1 MALFKDTERKK
12 DVSNYRKTQS
22 IESLRRVND
31 YVSKE
36 EKVGSVDANKINDLI
51 NINSDFMEKLLE
63 KELDEIEELIDR
75 KDGALFNYVTQN
87 KKTEMKLITGIN
99 CRPSSAFKE
108 MMITKRRFN
117 KTDGRQ
123 FKHFVHSY
131 SKHEKDL
138 TPELAHKITLELLKY
153 EKFKGFEIL
162 VTTHTDTDTL
172 HSHIVV
178 NSVNMETGKKWNH
191 SLGELFEMTD
201 LSNELCKEYG
211 LKYSFIDNRK
221 SRFKNKER
229 KSVEETKARKKGQS
243 WKTEAFYAINDC
255 RKTAIS
261 KEDFISKLESLG
273 YKVRW
278 EDSRKNITFTL
289 PNGRKLN
296 NDKLYPPENFTKE
309 ALLKKFELN
318 RQYQL
323 VNSKISLQKQFNA
336 KEELVLQ
343 TIKMLEENP
352 HEGHKDYPRTY
363 IENKQALKELMIEKA
378 KGEGL
383 DWER

>member
-1 MALFKDTERKK
+1 MAIVKFINGKNKEIAGLMRL
-12 DVSNYRKTQS
+12 
-22 IESLRRVND
+22 ID
-31 YVSKE
+31 YVLNE
-36 EKVGSVDANKINDLI
+36 NKTEVFDIEHEDSESI
-51 NINSDFMEKLLE
+51 FIEKLLE
-63 KELDEIEELIDR
+63 ENKGHSALKYIT
-75 KDGALFNYVTQN
+75 KDN
-87 KKTEMKLITGIN
+87 KTSAHLITGIN
-99 CRPSSAFKE
+99 CSSDPNIAFNE
-108 MMITKRRFN
+108 MMLTKRLHN

-123 FKHFVHSY
+123 FVHFVHSY
-131 SKHEKDL
+131 SSKETDL
-138 TPELAHKITLELLKY
+138 TPEMAHEISLKLIDM
-153 EKFKGFEIL
+153 ERFKGFQVLVATHVDKDHIHTHFIL
-162 VTTHTDTDTL
+162 NT
-172 HSHIVV
+172 V
-178 NSVNMETGKKWNH
+178 NEETGRKWQQ
-191 SLGELFEMTD
+191 SRKELED
-201 LSNELCKEYG
+201 LKRRSNQLCKEYG
-211 LKYSFIDNRK
+211 LKYSFAKLRNENAKIKKIK
-221 SRFKNKER
+221 SLSTGEYR
-229 KSVEETKARKKGQS
+229 ARKKGQS

-255 RKTAIS
+255 RKTAVS

-278 EDSRKNITFTL
+278 EDSRKNITFIL

-323 VNSKISLQKQFNA
+323 MNQNISLQEQFNA
-336 KEELVLQ
+336 RQELVLQ

-363 IENKQALKELMIEKA
+363 IESKQAKKELMIEKA